1 MSSEQSN
8 ILSSSISESTYVA
21 FEESIWKDIPVGT
34 YIRILLKNNTSTRG
48 GRLVKIQYNQQ
59 DNTYEFSIKHHNCK
73 TITIIHINDIQN
85 IYQLKEDKKKE
96 KSTVNEKAEKL
107 ELENNDKLIEN
118 KDNQV
123 EETKTKKTTDIISVD
138 NIKVIKY
145 IIPRIEVL
153 ENKVKTIESNIQKII
168 DILKSNMK

>member
-21 FEESIWKDIPVGT
+21 FEESIWKDIHVGT

-85 IYQLKEDKKKE
+85 IYQLKDDKKKE
-96 KSTVNEKAEKL
+96 KSTVNEKTEKL
-107 ELENNDKLIEN
+107 ELEN
-118 KDNQV
+118 KDTQV

-153 ENKVKTIESNIQKII
+153 EDKVKTIESNIQKII